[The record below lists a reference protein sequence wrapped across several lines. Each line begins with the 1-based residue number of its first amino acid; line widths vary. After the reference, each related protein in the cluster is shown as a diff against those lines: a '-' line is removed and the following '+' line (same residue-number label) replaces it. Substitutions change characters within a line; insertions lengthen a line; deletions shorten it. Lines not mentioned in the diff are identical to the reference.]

1 MEITL
6 QGNARITGRMA
17 HISLLRGLVLGLIGG
32 LAGTLAMELVQIG
45 ALSALG
51 MPTDTCFSTI
61 GSTVTHFFSLLG
73 IKITGGAML
82 GIATYHLIG
91 PVLGAT
97 YGFAVSQVGA
107 LQGATLKKNLN
118 YAVLYAEVLSQL
130 ILALAPI
137 LLKMSAYETLLWFGG
152 SCVLHLIW
160 GVVLGEVMHHG
171 LRAESLAGSRGRG
184 ERTKQKGR

>member
-1 MEITL
+1 MERTL
-6 QGNARITGRMA
+6 QGKVRMTGRITS
-17 HISLLRGLVLGLIGG
+17 INFLRGLGWGLTGG
-32 LAGTLAMELVQIG
+32 LAGTMAMDLVLLG
-45 ALSALG
+45 ALSVLG
-51 MPTDTCFSTI
+51 LPADTCYSTI
-61 GSTVTHFFSLLG
+61 GSTAAHFSSLLG
-73 IKITGGAML
+73 IKIAGGSLLGVAM
-82 GIATYHLIG
+82 YHLIG
-91 PVLGAT
+91 PALGAI
-97 YGFAVSQVGA
+97 YGLAVSQVRA
-107 LQGATLKKNLN
+107 LHQASLTMNVIF
-118 YAVLYAEVLSQL
+118 AVLYAEVLSQL